1 MRTLKKRYRE
11 LKQKCDKLNITIKSF
26 EFANPEDICMLSNN
40 EFDLLEK
47 RSVVK
52 TKNSYFIS
60 EDDYERYF
68 LESDEEYNQ

>member
-11 LKQKCDKLNITIKSF
+11 LKQKCDKLNITIKSL

-68 LESDEEYNQ
+68 LESNEEYN

>member
-11 LKQKCDKLNITIKSF
+11 LKRICDELNVILKPFKFS
-26 EFANPEDICMLSNN
+26 NSEDICILSDN

-52 TKNSYFIS
+52 TKNSHFIS

-68 LESDEEYNQ
+68 LESNEDYN